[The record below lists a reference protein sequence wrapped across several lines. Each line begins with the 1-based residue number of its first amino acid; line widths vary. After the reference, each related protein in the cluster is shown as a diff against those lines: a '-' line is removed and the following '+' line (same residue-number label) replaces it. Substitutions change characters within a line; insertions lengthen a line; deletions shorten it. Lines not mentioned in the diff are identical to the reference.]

1 MESSVFYIYEHWRPD
16 TNSCFYVGKGKNKR
30 AWRMSGRRNPH
41 HKNIIAKLAS
51 LNLSAEVRI
60 VLSNLSEQNA
70 YDAEVLRISIYGIEN
85 LSNIT
90 LGGEGM
96 KNPSPEARERMSIA
110 QKKRFKDNPEEIE
123 RMSRQRKGRVASEE
137 TKRKISKSL
146 SGKKHTAET
155 KRKMKIAA
163 KIRGVSEVTR
173 KAHKKALTGR
183 KRPLFTQETIIKMKI
198 AAKEREAQKRA
209 NKVRP

>member
-1 MESSVFYIYEHWRPD
+1 
-16 TNSCFYVGKGKNKR
+16 
-30 AWRMSGRRNPH
+30 MSGRRNPH

-60 VLSNLSEQNA
+60 VLSNLSEQDA
-70 YDAEVLRISIYGIEN
+70 YDAEVSRIAIYGIEN

-123 RMSRQRKGRVASEE
+123 KMSNERRGRVASEE

-146 SGKKHTAET
+146 TGKKHTAET
-155 KRKMKIAA
+155 RIKMKASS
-163 KIRGVSEVTR
+163 KIRGVSDATR
-173 KAHKKALTGR
+173 AAQKKALTGR
-183 KRPLFTQETIIKMKI
+183 KRPPFTQETIIKMKI

>member
-1 MESSVFYIYEHWRPD
+1 MNGSVFYVYEHWRPD

-30 AWRMSGRRNPH
+30 AWRMSNRRNPH
-41 HKNIIAKLAS
+41 HKNIIKKLAS
-51 LNLSAEVRI
+51 LNLLVDVRI
-60 VLSNLSEQNA
+60 VLNNLSEQDA
-70 YDAEVLRISIYGIEN
+70 YDAEVARIAFYGIDN

-96 KNPSPEARERMSIA
+96 KNLTPESRERMSIA
-110 QKKRFKDNPEEIE
+110 QKKRFKDHPEEKE
-123 RMSRQRKGRVASEE
+123 RMSKERRGRVASEE

-155 KRKMKIAA
+155 KRKMKIAS
-163 KIRGVSEVTR
+163 KIRGISDATR

-183 KRPLFTQETIIKMKI
+183 KRAPFTQETIIKMKF

-209 NKVRP
+209 SKGEP

>member
-1 MESSVFYIYEHWRPD
+1 LSV
-16 TNSCFYVGKGKNKR
+16 
-30 AWRMSGRRNPH
+30 
-41 HKNIIAKLAS
+41 
-51 LNLSAEVRI
+51 EVKI
-60 VLSNLSEQNA
+60 VLSNLSEKDA
-70 YDAEVLRISIYGIEN
+70 YDAEVSRIAIYGVDN
-85 LSNIT
+85 LSNMT

-96 KNPSPEARERMSIA
+96 KNPSLEARERMSIA

-123 RMSRQRKGRVASEE
+123 KMSRQRKGRVASEE

-146 SGKKHTAET
+146 SGKKYTAET
-155 KRKMKIAA
+155 KRKMKIAS

-183 KRPLFTQETIIKMKI
+183 KRPPFTQETIIKMKI